1 MYVYKHKYLEGS
13 LTTCLTNNSNRLL
26 PAPVTSQPLGFE
38 QFYST
43 GCEFLPVDQVSYP
56 IQKLLVTPIAFM
68 PQCCISG
75 CILLAGWYVASKVG
89 WRDTIDVLSSPTACI
104 SSFGTVKGCQ
114 GEGFRSFPAWI
125 LLYLVTKVYLQQYH
139 LTMWFLWATK
149 SVDSRLCFL

>member
-68 PQCCISG
+68 P
-75 CILLAGWYVASKVG
+75 LLQHHEC
-89 WRDTIDVLSSPTACI
+89 LS
-104 SSFGTVKGCQ
+104 
-114 GEGFRSFPAWI
+114 R
-125 LLYLVTKVYLQQYH
+125 LVTTVACMVHSWVRQRLLFSSDSVHCESYPVGMRVLINASLISPCYDLSTWCLQPQW
-139 LTMWFLWATK
+139 LSITFSMVTRIIESIL
-149 SVDSRLCFL
+149 